1 MGIFFKNFF
10 PTDPLLKK
18 HIHYFYFD
26 SNPDID
32 FQRRYSF
39 FPHVKTTLSFYK
51 EAQLSTTGAE
61 TQITHS
67 PGAPLLKILTQQRS
81 VKTVV
86 QKGPIKKIGIVF
98 NPLGLNY
105 FIDENYSDI
114 CSKETQL
121 FHCNLDQGWSEA
133 LNNCFS
139 LTNYDDILAVLESFL
154 VSLYRPRQYEQLD
167 AVIHH
172 LTALNEMSIE
182 EIARQNHLSH
192 RSLNREFLKHLAL
205 SPELFRMILRF
216 RYAVDKKIL
225 HQGKLK
231 YTELAY
237 ESGYPDQSYMIRSF
251 KKLTGQTPSQFFK
264 SGVHLG
270 NADTFWKLHTTNIV
284 V

>member
-1 MGIFFKNFF
+1 MGAVFKNFF

-26 SNPDID
+26 SIADID

-51 EAQLSTTGAE
+51 EARLSTTPAE
-61 TQITHS
+61 TQIIHS
-67 PGAPLLKILTQQRS
+67 PNAPLLKILTQQRS

-86 QKGPIKKIGIVF
+86 QKGLIKKIGIVF

-105 FIDENYSDI
+105 FIDENYIDVSP
-114 CSKETQL
+114 KEVQL
-121 FHCNLDQGWSEA
+121 FRCSMDQRWNET
-133 LNNCFS
+133 LNQCFS
-139 LTNYDDILAVLESFL
+139 LTNYSEALSVLESFL
-154 VSLYRPRQYEQLD
+154 TSLYRPRQYQQLD
-167 AVIHH
+167 AVIGH
-172 LTALNEMSIE
+172 LSHLNDSTIE

-192 RSLNREFLKHLAL
+192 RSLNREFLKHLGL

-216 RYAVDKKIL
+216 RYAVNKKIQ

-264 SGVHLG
+264 SGIHLG